1 MTGAERLARA
11 VLLFHKGGEW
21 TPDNRA
27 EWEIVT
33 DSSEVT
39 AEVLCDVARDV
50 LADVYARRQ
59 LRRTAR

>member
-21 TPDNRA
+21 TSDNLA

-33 DSSEVT
+33 DSSEVST
-39 AEVLCDVARDV
+39 EVLCDVARQV
-50 LADVYARRQ
+50 LADVDTRRQ
-59 LRRTAR
+59 LRRTAP

>member
-1 MTGAERLARA
+1 MTGVELLARA
-11 VLLFHKGGEW
+11 VLLFHKGGAW
-21 TPDNRA
+21 TPDNMA

-39 AEVLCDVARDV
+39 AEVLCDVAREV

-59 LRRTAR
+59 LRTAR